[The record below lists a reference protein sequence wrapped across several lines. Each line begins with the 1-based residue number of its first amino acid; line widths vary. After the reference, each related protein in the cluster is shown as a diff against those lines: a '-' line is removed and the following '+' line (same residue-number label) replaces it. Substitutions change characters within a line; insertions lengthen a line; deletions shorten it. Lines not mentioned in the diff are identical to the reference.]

1 MRSEAGSG
9 DDALAVRVQIIGR
22 AGCHLCDEAEA
33 VVAEV
38 CGQRGVRYEVVSID
52 DERGG
57 TAHELEAIAIGQHH
71 HVAITLAVPEQIPGC
86 SETNRGVLLKGMRS
100 REGVHCGRSML
111 QGVDIDA
118 L

>member
-1 MRSEAGSG
+1 MRSEAGSR

-52 DERGG
+52 DDPALADEYAELIPVVLVDGERHDFFRVD
-57 TAHELEAIAIGQHH
+57 AVRLGQ
-71 HVAITLAVPEQIPGC
+71 
-86 SETNRGVLLKGMRS
+86 
-100 REGVHCGRSML
+100 
-111 QGVDIDA
+111 A
-118 L
+118 LDR

>member
-38 CGQRGVRYEVVSID
+38 CGQRGVRYEVV
-52 DERGG
+52 
-57 TAHELEAIAIGQHH
+57 
-71 HVAITLAVPEQIPGC
+71 
-86 SETNRGVLLKGMRS
+86 
-100 REGVHCGRSML
+100 
-111 QGVDIDA
+111 
-118 L
+118 

>member
-1 MRSEAGSG
+1 MRSEAGSS

-52 DERGG
+52 DDPALADEYAELIPVVLVDGERSC
-57 TAHELEAIAIGQHH
+57 HELVSDLDRKQTAK
-71 HVAITLAVPEQIPGC
+71 PGL
-86 SETNRGVLLKGMRS
+86 GF
-100 REGVHCGRSML
+100 
-111 QGVDIDA
+111 
-118 L
+118 